1 MSNSIYYHPYR
12 NHVDTLKPDF
22 SDDNGYKEFNA
33 IEGIVHRLEILSY
46 WGNRSDIQHI
56 IL

>member
-1 MSNSIYYHPYR
+1 MNNSIYYHPYK
-12 NHVDTLKPDF
+12 NLVDTLKPDF